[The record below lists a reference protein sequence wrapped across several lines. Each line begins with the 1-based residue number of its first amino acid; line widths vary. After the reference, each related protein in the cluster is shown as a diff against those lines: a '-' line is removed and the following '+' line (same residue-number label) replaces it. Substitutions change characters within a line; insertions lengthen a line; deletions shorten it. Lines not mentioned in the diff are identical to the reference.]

1 MVDKQKTD
9 NTSDLPLV
17 SVLALCY
24 NHSDYLAL
32 TLDSIVKQT
41 YTNIQLIIIDDCSQD
56 NSVEVITRFIEDN
69 EIKCVFIKHTEN
81 KGICKSLNE
90 AIDFIEGKYYHLIAC
105 DDILMHNTIEW
116 HVSLLENSESNV
128 AVVYSDAILINE
140 KGEFY
145 DNRFIAYHKSYLN
158 APSGF
163 IFEELING
171 NFIPAMTVTY
181 KSSALRE
188 IGFWDETLVY
198 EDYDMWLRISRKYK
212 FLFDNIPSAQYRL
225 HSQNQHKK
233 IKDWG
238 LTNYYIF
245 YKHRDIPQCSEIIK
259 SIIYNLY
266 YTRNPRR
273 KEVIN
278 HFFSYNKANTILL
291 RFIKWDISPK
301 LFDIYKAVRA
311 FFQ

>member
-9 NTSDLPLV
+9 NTSDLPMV

-56 NSVEVITRFIEDN
+56 NSVEVITRFIEDK
-69 EIKCVFIKHTEN
+69 EIECVFIKHTEN

-105 DDILMHNTIEW
+105 DDILMHNTIER

-198 EDYDMWLRISRKYK
+198 EDYDMWLRLSRKYK
-212 FLFDNIPSAQYRL
+212 FLFDN
-225 HSQNQHKK
+225 
-233 IKDWG
+233 
-238 LTNYYIF
+238 
-245 YKHRDIPQCSEIIK
+245 
-259 SIIYNLY
+259 
-266 YTRNPRR
+266 
-273 KEVIN
+273 
-278 HFFSYNKANTILL
+278 
-291 RFIKWDISPK
+291 
-301 LFDIYKAVRA
+301 
-311 FFQ
+311 